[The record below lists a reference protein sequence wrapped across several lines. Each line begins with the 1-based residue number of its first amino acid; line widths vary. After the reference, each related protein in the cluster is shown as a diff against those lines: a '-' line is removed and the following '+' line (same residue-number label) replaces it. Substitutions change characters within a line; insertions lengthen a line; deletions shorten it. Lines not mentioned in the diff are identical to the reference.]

1 MFFTNWPK
9 ICCVY
14 YNVTEKTDYFISV
27 ILYSFPQAIFYVFF
41 TTLDVENF
49 LRTGYY
55 VRSDGYIFGR
65 VTYGYWWST
74 TAGSATNG
82 RYLGTD
88 PTGVDPQC
96 NYYRGRGFA
105 VRCVVREG

>member
-14 YNVTEKTDYFISV
+14 YNVTEEIDYFISV
-27 ILYSFPQAIFYVFF
+27 ILYSFPQDIFYVFF

-55 VRSDGYIFGR
+55 DRSYGYIVER
-65 VTYGYWWST
+65 VAGGYWWSP

-82 RYLGTD
+82 HYLVTS
-88 PTGVDPQC
+88 PTHVVPQ
-96 NYYRGRGFA
+96 NNVYRGLGFA
-105 VRCVVREG
+105 VRCVAREG